1 MQSIKYFLSRKP
13 DDFLKF
19 SNINFLILLSNYFLK
34 WQDKFFVETLFG
46 LKELGIYS
54 VTTRISNLGL
64 VFISSILIAAYS
76 KYWPK
81 NIEDETDYK
90 VKKITGDIIL
100 ISSYSMAG
108 LMLIAISV
116 GEYVFPTSYAKSIN
130 MIDLATALVFLQSIV
145 LIFSID
151 LGRLNKLKSIYLF
164 NLIVIILQIVFYLL
178 YDFQNLEEIFILQI
192 VTIII
197 FIIVFFWKTVNLFK
211 KEFTMSI
218 FLIIVSILITTIYQN
233 SGSQI
238 LQLLSFLLSLYFASN
253 VFQKWIKLD
262 SD

>member
-1 MQSIKYFLSRKP
+1 
-13 DDFLKF
+13 
-19 SNINFLILLSNYFLK
+19 
-34 WQDKFFVETLFG
+34 
-46 LKELGIYS
+46 
-54 VTTRISNLGL
+54 
-64 VFISSILIAAYS
+64 
-76 KYWPK
+76 
-81 NIEDETDYK
+81 
-90 VKKITGDIIL
+90 
-100 ISSYSMAG
+100 
-108 LMLIAISV
+108 
-116 GEYVFPTSYAKSIN
+116 